1 MTRKKKFAPNDNN
14 LAIAYYRFSSHSQN
28 EASIDQQ
35 RELAHAWADAH
46 GFKIVK
52 EYEDA
57 AISGTTED
65 RPGFQ
70 QMLSE
75 VAKIRPR
82 VLIMWKTDRLGRDKY
97 VLAMAKR
104 TIRDAGCEIRL
115 LAENIPTDGPEGV
128 LIEGLMDAMAEYY
141 SRQLSQNIQRGMDY
155 NAQHALYNGH
165 KLFGYGV
172 DKSTKRYVVDPDT
185 APFVQRMFAEYAAGK
200 AMQEICDEMN
210 AQGLRTTRGA
220 KFGVKTMN
228 KMLQNRAYIGEY
240 RHGDIVVEGGMPA
253 LVDEETFDKVQRKF
267 AENKRKGSQRA
278 RGMDENDAPRYWLT
292 GKVYC
297 GKCGNT
303 LQGVSGT
310 SGTGRTYY
318 YYYCSAQRRKQCTLK
333 KVRKEKL
340 EDAVTMILRSILHDS
355 ENLMS
360 LAVDAAAYYEKN
372 YRDTGYLDGL
382 EAKRREV
389 EKSLANLVKVIES
402 GLISETVTER
412 LVQLEEQKRALNEAI
427 EAENIRAALC
437 EDEHTIKAYFEK
449 FLHADFDN
457 PETRD
462 QVLEYF
468 VDKIYL
474 TDDGLV
480 VTSWYSE
487 DRTEVTWDMLYGED
501 GNPFVKGEAVKFD
514 CFPFGS
520 TNPLRRKQAAW
531 LYESKAERLSVIAPL
546 IPCFPAILSCRI
558 CQLDELAGKKR
569 FRLSSGLPIARCV
582 EAIMLRRNQGGYMPL
597 ELVRQDI
604 TKMKVDAIVN
614 AANTQLAMGGG
625 VCGAIFRAA
634 GVSRMAAAC
643 DRFAPIHTGEAV
655 ITPGFNLPSRYVI
668 HTAGPIWRDGKH
680 DEERLLR
687 SCYRNSM
694 ELAARQG
701 CASIAFPLISSGI
714 YGYPKAEALH
724 VALDEIRRFLGDAAD
739 SGHDLDVYLCV
750 FDKTAFEIS
759 SSIDKRLRAYID
771 DYYVA
776 EHEDTLG
783 SRTYELLA
791 LQRFSDNKPKADR
804 AVPSG
809 VLDMPDFLGDMGE
822 TPVYSAPS
830 AAPSPK
836 SAGHVDDA
844 VLSNLDEP
852 FNIILLRLIDAKG
865 YSDVEVYKRANI
877 NRKLFSK
884 IRCGDGYMPS
894 KKTVLALAIA
904 LRLNI
909 DETQDIL
916 ACAGYALSH
925 SVKFDVIVEFFI
937 VHEMFDVFT
946 INEMLFRYDQ
956 PLLGQ

>member
-1 MTRKKKFAPNDNN
+1 MARKKKFELNDNN

-115 LAENIPTDGPEGV
+115 LAENIPTEGPEGV

-155 NAQHALYNGH
+155 NTQHALYNGH

-172 DKSTKRYVVDPDT
+172 DKSTKRYIVDPDT
-185 APFVQRMFAEYAAGK
+185 APFVQRMFAEYAEGK
-200 AMQEICDEMN
+200 AMQTICDELN

-297 GKCGNT
+297 GKCGST

-412 LVQLEEQKRALNEAI
+412 LVQLEEQKSALNEAI

-520 TNPLRRKQAAW
+520 TIISNADKDEQQPLSAFLLAVRGESNSERGAELSKARERLCQHSAQGGTSRRSGSVFAQRIRGILRASTIYFMRTMAQAAASAF
-531 LYESKAERLSVIAPL
+531 LLRITSVRRARYATAHP
-546 IPCFPAILSCRI
+546 P
-558 CQLDELAGKKR
+558 
-569 FRLSSGLPIARCV
+569 ARCPPRK
-582 EAIMLRRNQGGYMPL
+582 ASP
-597 ELVRQDI
+597 
-604 TKMKVDAIVN
+604 
-614 AANTQLAMGGG
+614 
-625 VCGAIFRAA
+625 AA
-634 GVSRMAAAC
+634 GR
-643 DRFAPIHTGEAV
+643 
-655 ITPGFNLPSRYVI
+655 TPRRSGCPQ
-668 HTAGPIWRDGKH
+668 TAGRGTSCARR
-680 DEERLLR
+680 RLGSARGCDNPSSRRRAGHGSAR
-687 SCYRNSM
+687 SADTPDHPTTTARPPCSRARM
-694 ELAARQG
+694 PWHTAARQSRARAHSDRESMP
-701 CASIAFPLISSGI
+701 CAS
-714 YGYPKAEALH
+714 
-724 VALDEIRRFLGDAAD
+724 RAA
-739 SGHDLDVYLCV
+739 
-750 FDKTAFEIS
+750 
-759 SSIDKRLRAYID
+759 AYR
-771 DYYVA
+771 
-776 EHEDTLG
+776 E
-783 SRTYELLA
+783 
-791 LQRFSDNKPKADR
+791 QR
-804 AVPSG
+804 
-809 VLDMPDFLGDMGE
+809 
-822 TPVYSAPS
+822 
-830 AAPSPK
+830 
-836 SAGHVDDA
+836 
-844 VLSNLDEP
+844 
-852 FNIILLRLIDAKG
+852 
-865 YSDVEVYKRANI
+865 
-877 NRKLFSK
+877 
-884 IRCGDGYMPS
+884 
-894 KKTVLALAIA
+894 
-904 LRLNI
+904 
-909 DETQDIL
+909 
-916 ACAGYALSH
+916 
-925 SVKFDVIVEFFI
+925 
-937 VHEMFDVFT
+937 
-946 INEMLFRYDQ
+946 
-956 PLLGQ
+956 

>member
-1 MTRKKKFAPNDNN
+1 MARKKKFELNDNN
-14 LAIAYYRFSSHSQN
+14 IAIAYYRFSSHSQN

-57 AISGTTED
+57 AISGTTEN

-172 DKSTKRYVVDPDT
+172 DKSTKRYIVDPDT
-185 APFVQRMFAEYAAGK
+185 APFVQRMFAEYAEGK
-200 AMQEICDEMN
+200 AMQTICDELN

-228 KMLQNRAYIGEY
+228 KM
-240 RHGDIVVEGGMPA
+240 
-253 LVDEETFDKVQRKF
+253 
-267 AENKRKGSQRA
+267 
-278 RGMDENDAPRYWLT
+278 
-292 GKVYC
+292 
-297 GKCGNT
+297 
-303 LQGVSGT
+303 
-310 SGTGRTYY
+310 
-318 YYYCSAQRRKQCTLK
+318 
-333 KVRKEKL
+333 RKEKL

-520 TNPLRRKQAAW
+520 TK
-531 LYESKAERLSVIAPL
+531 
-546 IPCFPAILSCRI
+546 
-558 CQLDELAGKKR
+558 
-569 FRLSSGLPIARCV
+569 
-582 EAIMLRRNQGGYMPL
+582 
-597 ELVRQDI
+597 
-604 TKMKVDAIVN
+604 
-614 AANTQLAMGGG
+614 
-625 VCGAIFRAA
+625 
-634 GVSRMAAAC
+634 
-643 DRFAPIHTGEAV
+643 
-655 ITPGFNLPSRYVI
+655 
-668 HTAGPIWRDGKH
+668 
-680 DEERLLR
+680 
-687 SCYRNSM
+687 
-694 ELAARQG
+694 
-701 CASIAFPLISSGI
+701 
-714 YGYPKAEALH
+714 
-724 VALDEIRRFLGDAAD
+724 
-739 SGHDLDVYLCV
+739 
-750 FDKTAFEIS
+750 
-759 SSIDKRLRAYID
+759 
-771 DYYVA
+771 
-776 EHEDTLG
+776 
-783 SRTYELLA
+783 
-791 LQRFSDNKPKADR
+791 
-804 AVPSG
+804 
-809 VLDMPDFLGDMGE
+809 
-822 TPVYSAPS
+822 
-830 AAPSPK
+830 
-836 SAGHVDDA
+836 
-844 VLSNLDEP
+844 
-852 FNIILLRLIDAKG
+852 
-865 YSDVEVYKRANI
+865 
-877 NRKLFSK
+877 
-884 IRCGDGYMPS
+884 
-894 KKTVLALAIA
+894 
-904 LRLNI
+904 
-909 DETQDIL
+909 
-916 ACAGYALSH
+916 
-925 SVKFDVIVEFFI
+925 
-937 VHEMFDVFT
+937 
-946 INEMLFRYDQ
+946 
-956 PLLGQ
+956 

>member
-1 MTRKKKFAPNDNN
+1 MARKKKFELNDNN

-185 APFVQRMFAEYAAGK
+185 APFVQRMFAEYAEGK
-200 AMQEICDEMN
+200 AMQTICDELN

-297 GKCGNT
+297 GKCGST

-520 TNPLRRKQAAW
+520 TTGIPCAWCAGFEKAPSGAFFRFSCSPRCAIRFTCKGIWAAARAFCMILNVIFRTERCFNGVNFSLSRLFFQCSRRLGNLPPDRYGHYARYRWWRLFPRGGSSGRRRKRFCHHGRMEHIRHRRSLPCSFVFRSLTHQAR
-531 LYESKAERLSVIAPL
+531 AEGRYL
-546 IPCFPAILSCRI
+546 
-558 CQLDELAGKKR
+558 QL
-569 FRLSSGLPIARCV
+569 C
-582 EAIMLRRNQGGYMPL
+582 
-597 ELVRQDI
+597 
-604 TKMKVDAIVN
+604 
-614 AANTQLAMGGG
+614 
-625 VCGAIFRAA
+625 
-634 GVSRMAAAC
+634 
-643 DRFAPIHTGEAV
+643 
-655 ITPGFNLPSRYVI
+655 
-668 HTAGPIWRDGKH
+668 
-680 DEERLLR
+680 
-687 SCYRNSM
+687 
-694 ELAARQG
+694 
-701 CASIAFPLISSGI
+701 
-714 YGYPKAEALH
+714 
-724 VALDEIRRFLGDAAD
+724 
-739 SGHDLDVYLCV
+739 
-750 FDKTAFEIS
+750 
-759 SSIDKRLRAYID
+759 
-771 DYYVA
+771 
-776 EHEDTLG
+776 
-783 SRTYELLA
+783 
-791 LQRFSDNKPKADR
+791 
-804 AVPSG
+804 
-809 VLDMPDFLGDMGE
+809 
-822 TPVYSAPS
+822 
-830 AAPSPK
+830 
-836 SAGHVDDA
+836 
-844 VLSNLDEP
+844 
-852 FNIILLRLIDAKG
+852 
-865 YSDVEVYKRANI
+865 
-877 NRKLFSK
+877 
-884 IRCGDGYMPS
+884 
-894 KKTVLALAIA
+894 
-904 LRLNI
+904 
-909 DETQDIL
+909 
-916 ACAGYALSH
+916 
-925 SVKFDVIVEFFI
+925 
-937 VHEMFDVFT
+937 
-946 INEMLFRYDQ
+946 
-956 PLLGQ
+956 